1 MGLEHAEEVAL
12 ARQQALKPTEHPE
25 KPLSATSVE
34 MRHFHDRLFA
44 ERKGGPV
51 GRADLLAN

>member
-1 MGLEHAEEVAL
+1 
-12 ARQQALKPTEHPE
+12 
-25 KPLSATSVE
+25 